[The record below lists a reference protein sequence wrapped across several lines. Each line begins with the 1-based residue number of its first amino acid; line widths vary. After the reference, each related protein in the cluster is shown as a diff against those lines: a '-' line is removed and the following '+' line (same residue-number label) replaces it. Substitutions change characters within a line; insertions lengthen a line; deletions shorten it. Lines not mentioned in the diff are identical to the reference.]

1 MSFQIGDRIAHPLH
15 GAGVIDR
22 IESRRIG
29 RESREYFVLK
39 LQGSGMVIMVPKNAC
54 DEVGVRPIVDA
65 DTAYD
70 LLRRIPDMDVSM
82 ADNWNKRYRENMQ
95 RIKSGDLTE
104 LAAVI
109 KALTQRDEIRPLS
122 TGERRM
128 LNQARQILLS
138 EISLSVN
145 CPYDFAEAQLDQCL
159 RKPNKRSVL
168 NR

>member
-1 MSFQIGDRIAHPLH
+1 
-15 GAGVIDR
+15 
-22 IESRRIG
+22 
-29 RESREYFVLK
+29 
-39 LQGSGMVIMVPKNAC
+39 MVVMVPKNAC

-109 KALTQRDEIRPLS
+109 KALTQRDEKRPLS
-122 TGERRM
+122 PDAQSGAADPALGDIPFCE
-128 LNQARQILLS
+128 
-138 EISLSVN
+138 LSV
-145 CPYDFAEAQLDQCL
+145 
-159 RKPNKRSVL
+159 
-168 NR
+168 

>member
-1 MSFQIGDRIAHPLH
+1 MRMASRAHTLPLQIQTKALSPLSK
-15 GAGVIDR
+15 
-22 IESRRIG
+22 SRR
-29 RESREYFVLK
+29 RK
-39 LQGSGMVIMVPKNAC
+39 
-54 DEVGVRPIVDA
+54 
-65 DTAYD
+65 
-70 LLRRIPDMDVSM
+70 DMDVSM

-109 KALTQRDEIRPLS
+109 KALTQRDEKRPLS

>member
-29 RESREYFVLK
+29 RESR
-39 LQGSGMVIMVPKNAC
+39 PKNAC

-109 KALTQRDEIRPLS
+109 KALTQRDEKRPLS